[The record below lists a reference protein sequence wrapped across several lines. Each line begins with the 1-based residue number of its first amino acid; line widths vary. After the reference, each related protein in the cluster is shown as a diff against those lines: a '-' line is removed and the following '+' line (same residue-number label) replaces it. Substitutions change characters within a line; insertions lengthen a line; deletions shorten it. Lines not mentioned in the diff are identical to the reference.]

1 MKGEGIMT
9 LNLDTFG
16 EIMDNFIRESNIKM
30 LIELPK
36 GTEEAKVKCTDIH
49 TVDFFALLAAIRPV
63 FLSVI
68 DDMGGEENIDAEG
81 VLDGL

>member
-1 MKGEGIMT
+1 M
-9 LNLDTFG
+9 NHY
-16 EIMDNFIRESNIKM
+16 IRENNIKM

-36 GTEEAKVKCTDIH
+36 GTEEAKVTCTDIH
-49 TVDFFALLAAIRPV
+49 TVDFFVLLAAIRPV

-81 VLDGL
+81 VLDELWKVIREDCLEQLRERKQ